1 MLCKRQY
8 KKKSAI
14 DLINY
19 KLPVLIFSLVYSK
32 YSFISVLFQFVTLW
46 LFKIAPNKFFQCL
59 LILSFFLN
67 FFQIDIPM
75 TEYILNIYKDT
86 CTSHKVLTASPC
98 VLLWGRTYYK
108 YVIDD
113 DFSLCMLHEQ
123 GPPQKNFRCLTLR
136 GQNED
141 DKKIY
146 SLIQKLFF
154 FF

>member
-1 MLCKRQY
+1 MTLLITNYRY
-8 KKKSAI
+8 LFSASYTV
-14 DLINY
+14 NT
-19 KLPVLIFSLVYSK
+19 
-32 YSFISVLFQFVTLW
+32 VLFQFVTLW

-136 GQNED
+136 GQKNLQFNS
-141 DKKIY
+141 KVV
-146 SLIQKLFF
+146 FF
-154 FF
+154 FLTKALKLKAILFINHLTDL